1 MLSGDIFNPLP
12 GYSILVMDYDDT
24 LPVMLRC
31 QAVFTPLMGDDMVV
45 ATSNIAYIVNIT
57 DILGKCYCLYCVLV
71 CYPLYIMILGLGST
85 SGPPDNRTFLIM
97 PSDEI
102 ITQMD
107 TAVFVCVPSN
117 TSVQATWSDHPNSF
131 IGINN
136 FSLTVRN
143 IMENTTVM
151 CTISDET
158 VIASITVQGSH

>member
-1 MLSGDIFNPLP
+1 MFSGDIFNPLP

-31 QAVFTPLMGDDMVV
+31 QAVFTSLMGDDMVV
-45 ATSNIAYIVNIT
+45 ATSNIAYIV
-57 DILGKCYCLYCVLV
+57 ILGKCYCLYCVLV
-71 CYPLYIMILGLGST
+71 CHPLYIMILGLGPT
-85 SGPPDNRTFLIM
+85 SGPPDDRTFLIV

-117 TSVQATWSDHPNSF
+117 TSVQATWSDHPSSF
-131 IGINN
+131 IEINN

-143 IMENTTVM
+143 VMENITVM
-151 CTISDET
+151 CTIGDAT
-158 VIASITVQGSH
+158 VIASITVQGNH